1 MPITITPTT
10 IRLQGDSFI
19 GAVVLQE
26 GCWIGV
32 GAVILPGV
40 TIGRNA
46 VVAAN
51 AVVTHNVPDR
61 AVVGGIPARI
71 IKQL

>member
-1 MPITITPTT
+1 MGSWGTLSTY
-10 IRLQGDSFI
+10 FI
-19 GAVVLQE
+19 GILATLRNMRTATSLRTAQPI
-26 GCWIGV
+26 GC
-32 GAVILPGV
+32 
-40 TIGRNA
+40 NA